1 MTLGRRIKY
10 YMIGAI
16 MGGLLSFF
24 IFNGRGCGWLP
35 GNRVLQTIKT
45 SKIVTSKQDKCL
57 LECNDINA
65 NAIYQLI
72 ENGAVNFGE
81 SDTENKNYSISN
93 DSLRLSFQLN
103 LKDSLAVTII
113 NNIPNQ
119 NNCDCAT
126 IPNHEY
132 VTLYQPNA
140 MVLERLKNLTLSIKE
155 KVQCELACFDLNE
168 NDVKNIFE
176 EGEILFEQSYP
187 NRTPNPIY
195 YIKHSK
201 NGIEYLY
208 WIEQGATK
216 SRLIHVVNYN
226 KNNLKEGEPLSTLFE
241 QSLKIRACDCY

>member
-1 MTLGRRIKY
+1 
-10 YMIGAI
+10 

-45 SKIVTSKQDKCL
+45 SKIITSKQDKCF
-57 LECNDINA
+57 LECNDISA

-72 ENGAVNFGE
+72 ENGDVNFSE
-81 SDTENKNYSISN
+81 SDPKNKNYSISN

-103 LKDSLAVTII
+103 LKDSLPITII
-113 NNIPNQ
+113 NNIPNP
-119 NNCDCAT
+119 NNCACDT
-126 IPNHEY
+126 VPNYEY
-132 VTLYQPNA
+132 TTLYQPNA

-155 KVQCELACFDLNE
+155 KVLCELNCFGLNE
-168 NDVKNIFE
+168 QDVQKIFE

-195 YIKHSK
+195 YIKHTK
-201 NGIEYLY
+201 NDIEYLY
-208 WIEQGATK
+208 WVEQGATK

-226 KNNLKEGEPLSTLFE
+226 ENNLKEGEPLSTLFE
-241 QSLKIRACDCY
+241 QSLKIRDCECY